1 MVLDAKK
8 KSCEIAFFCRAIQML
23 IRYAFK
29 KWSGARLLPLY
40 LELKCIHKTMACNKN
55 ENRYKNKKMSYYYN
69 NYSSFL

>member
-1 MVLDAKK
+1 
-8 KSCEIAFFCRAIQML
+8 ML

-55 ENRYKNKKMSYYYN
+55 ENRYKNNDDIHASIFMSIVIPEYV
-69 NYSSFL
+69 